1 MKFRMFDR
9 LNGKKK
15 VAVNVDHVIDVIE
28 HADYCSI
35 EMRDGLSVKVKDGF
49 DTVLARLNTIAE

>member
-28 HADYCSI
+28 HEDYCSI